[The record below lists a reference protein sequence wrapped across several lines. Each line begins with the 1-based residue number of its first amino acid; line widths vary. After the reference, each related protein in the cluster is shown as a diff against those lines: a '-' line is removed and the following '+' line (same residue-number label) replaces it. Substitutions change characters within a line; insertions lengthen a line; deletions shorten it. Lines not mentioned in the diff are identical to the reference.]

1 LAEEV
6 SMDIHINALS
16 FNYPSGVQALE
27 GIDLQIHAGERLA
40 IIGQNGAGK
49 TTLVK
54 HVNGLLKATSGAVT
68 VGGWDTRDFSV
79 AQLSARVGYVFQN
92 PDDQLFQRSVWG
104 EVIFGPRNLN
114 WPKDKAAASAL
125 NALKMVGLE
134 GSKDVHPYDLVP
146 SQRKLLALASVLAMD
161 TPVLILDEPT
171 TGQDY
176 AGVQLI
182 GDLVDMLHQQGKT
195 IITITHDIDF
205 CAEHFERV
213 VIMANGKIILDGPAH
228 RVLARTDILAK
239 SYVEP
244 PQLIRLVKRLGLGFT
259 PLTVQEF
266 VKQVTDSFG
275 KPDES

>member
-1 LAEEV
+1 
-6 SMDIHINALS
+6 MDIHINALS
-16 FNYPSGVQALE
+16 FDYPSGVQALH
-27 GIDLQIHAGERLA
+27 GIDLHINSGESVA
-40 IIGQNGAGK
+40 IVGQNGAGK

-54 HVNGLLKATSGAVT
+54 HMNGLLQASSGSVT
-68 VGGWDTRDFSV
+68 VGGWNTRDFSV
-79 AQLSARVGYVFQN
+79 AQMSARVGYVFQN
-92 PDDQLFQRSVWG
+92 PDDQLFQRSAWG

-114 WPKDKAAASAL
+114 WSKDKVSASAL
-125 NALKMVGLE
+125 NALKMVELE
-134 GSKDVHPYDLVP
+134 GSKDIHPYDLVP
-146 SQRKLLALASVLAMD
+146 GQRKLLALASVLAMD

-182 GDLVDMLHQQGKT
+182 GEVVDNLHHQGKT

-213 VIMANGKIILDGPAH
+213 VIMANGKLILEGPAH
-228 RVLARTDILAK
+228 SVLAQTDILAK

-244 PQLIRLVKRLGLGFT
+244 PQLVRLARRLGWEFT

-266 VKQVTDSFG
+266 VKYVTESIE
-275 KPDES
+275 KPSA

>member
-1 LAEEV
+1 
-6 SMDIHINALS
+6 MDIHINTLS
-16 FNYPSGVQALE
+16 FNYPSGVHALD
-27 GIDLQIHAGERLA
+27 GIDLHILAGESVA
-40 IIGQNGAGK
+40 IVGQNGAGK

-54 HVNGLLKATSGAVT
+54 HVNGLLTATSGAVS

-79 AQLSARVGYVFQN
+79 AQMSARVGYVFQN

-104 EVIFGPRNLN
+104 EAIFGPRNLN
-114 WPKDKAAASAL
+114 WPKDKASASAF

-182 GDLVDMLHQQGKT
+182 GELVDMLHHQGKT

-213 VIMANGKIILDGPAH
+213 VIMGNGKIILDGPAQT
-228 RVLARTDILAK
+228 VLAQTDALAK

-266 VKQVTDSFG
+266 VQRVIDSIG
-275 KPDES
+275 ESEA

>member
-1 LAEEV
+1 
-6 SMDIHINALS
+6 
-16 FNYPSGVQALE
+16 
-27 GIDLQIHAGERLA
+27 
-40 IIGQNGAGK
+40 
-49 TTLVK
+49 
-54 HVNGLLKATSGAVT
+54 
-68 VGGWDTRDFSV
+68 
-79 AQLSARVGYVFQN
+79 
-92 PDDQLFQRSVWG
+92 
-104 EVIFGPRNLN
+104 
-114 WPKDKAAASAL
+114 
-125 NALKMVGLE
+125 MVGLE

-182 GDLVDMLHQQGKT
+182 GELVDMLHHQGKT

-213 VIMANGKIILDGPAH
+213 VIMGNGKIILDGPAQT
-228 RVLARTDILAK
+228 VLAQTDALAK

-266 VKQVTDSFG
+266 VQRVIDSIG
-275 KPDES
+275 ESEA